1 MAALRIGVVDT
12 GVNPWHSHVR
22 GDVTGCRIHLGSDGT
37 IEEDG
42 DFRDPVGHGTAVAGV
57 LREAFPEAEIYA
69 VRVFGAADATYPS
82 LVARGILRAAAQQC
96 DFVNVSV
103 SVPPGPGEDVLA
115 AACAAVIDAGCV
127 LVASAR
133 PERPGWLPASLRGVY
148 AVTADD
154 TLAFGDVRAGGPLQ
168 LVASGRPRDLGF
180 VAREANL
187 WGHSFACARGLVYLV
202 RQARAAALASQ
213 SRPTT
218 ENRVDYIG
226 KKE

>member
-1 MAALRIGVVDT
+1 MAALRIGIVDT

-202 RQARAAALASQ
+202 RQARAAA
-213 SRPTT
+213 
-218 ENRVDYIG
+218 
-226 KKE
+226 

>member
-57 LREAFPEAEIYA
+57 LREAFPEAGIYA

-82 LVARGILRAAAQQC
+82 LVARGILRAAAEQC
-96 DFVNVSV
+96 DFVNLSI
-103 SVPPGPGEDVLA
+103 SIPPGPGEDVLT
-115 AACAAVIDAGCV
+115 AACAAVIEAGCV

-202 RQARAAALASQ
+202 RQARAAA
-213 SRPTT
+213 
-218 ENRVDYIG
+218 
-226 KKE
+226 

>member
-202 RQARAAALASQ
+202 RQARAAA
-213 SRPTT
+213 
-218 ENRVDYIG
+218 
-226 KKE
+226 